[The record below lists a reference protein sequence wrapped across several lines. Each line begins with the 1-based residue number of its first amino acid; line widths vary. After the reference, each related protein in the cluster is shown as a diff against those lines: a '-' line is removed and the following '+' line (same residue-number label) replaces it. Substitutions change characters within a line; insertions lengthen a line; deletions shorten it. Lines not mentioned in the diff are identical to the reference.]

1 VRVRV
6 DTVEEQVRTF
16 LAANFPLGGE
26 QPAAD
31 ASLID
36 SGYIDSKGILELLE
50 FVEGT
55 YGLSVPDDDLRPE
68 HFDSISGIA
77 QYVSQRVEPA

>member
-1 VRVRV
+1 VTIEVEI
-6 DTVEEQVRTF
+6 VEEQVRAF
-16 LAANFPLGGE
+16 FAAKFPYGGE

-36 SGYIDSKGILELLE
+36 SGYIDSMWVLELLE

-55 YGLSVPDDDLRPE
+55 YGLSVPEADIRPE
-68 HFDSISGIA
+68 NFDSIAGIA
-77 QYVSQRVEPA
+77 QYVSQRLAPA

>member
-1 VRVRV
+1 VEVRVE
-6 DTVEEQVRTF
+6 TVEEQVRAF
-16 LAANFPLGGE
+16 LTTNFPLGGE

-36 SGYIDSKGILELLE
+36 SGYIDSGGILEVLE

-55 YGLSVPDDDLRPE
+55 YGLSVPDADLRPE
-68 HFDSISGIA
+68 YFDSISGIA
-77 QYVSQRVEPA
+77 HYVSQRVAPA